1 MVYDLIVVGAG
12 PAGLTAALYARR
24 ANKTVLL
31 LEKDNFGGQI
41 TFSPKVENYP
51 GFTQISGSALAD
63 HMVEQVLGQGVE
75 VELCCVTGVKEKNG
89 RNVVTTEDGSYEA
102 TAVILATGARHRML
116 GLPQEERFVG
126 QGISFCAVCDG
137 AFYQGKHVGMVGG
150 GNSALQ
156 EALLLS
162 DLAAHVT
169 VIQNLHD
176 FTGEERLAR
185 QLRERENVT
194 ILMDTVVSALHG
206 GEQLQRVTL
215 RSLTDNRETE
225 LELDGLFVAI
235 GLLPQNDPF
244 QHVIAL
250 DEYGYANSTEDCMT
264 RTRGVFV
271 AGDCRKKQVRQLT
284 TAVGDGAVAALAAC
298 TYIDKQR
305 KA

>member
-51 GFTQISGSALAD
+51 GFAQISGSELAD

-75 VELCCVTGVKEKNG
+75 VELCCVTGIKEENG
-89 RNVVTTEDGSYEA
+89 RKVVTTEEGSYEA

-185 QLRERENVT
+185 QLQRTGKCDNFHGYGGIGAAWRGAITACDV
-194 ILMDTVVSALHG
+194 ALSDRQSG
-206 GEQLQRVTL
+206 NG
-215 RSLTDNRETE
+215 
-225 LELDGLFVAI
+225 
-235 GLLPQNDPF
+235 
-244 QHVIAL
+244 
-250 DEYGYANSTEDCMT
+250 
-264 RTRGVFV
+264 
-271 AGDCRKKQVRQLT
+271 AGTGWAFCCHWI
-284 TAVGDGAVAALAAC
+284 VAAERSVSTC
-298 TYIDKQR
+298 YR
-305 KA
+305 VG